1 MWQLIF
7 LPALFCA
14 IREIQSF
21 SSNSSNSS
29 NSYNSLF
36 HLTSS
41 SFSSG
46 KCNSC
51 PCFFDMT
58 NSSLG
63 TLQVNSPQNFFNQ
76 PQTFT
81 DVRKFFTVLSYS
93 NCYTI
98 EVGIFCNFHF
108 LLLLVILF
116 VFYAG
121 LIVSTMLPYSLL
133 ETTELSREGKLVSS
147 S

>member
-7 LPALFCA
+7 PPALFCA

-21 SSNSSNSS
+21 SSNSSNS
-29 NSYNSLF
+29 YNSPF
-36 HLTSS
+36 HLNSS

-46 KCNSC
+46 KCNNC

-58 NSSLG
+58 TSSLG

-81 DVRKFFTVLSYS
+81 DIRKFFTVLSYS

-116 VFYAG
+116 AFYAG
-121 LIVSTMLPYSLL
+121 LIASTMLPYSLL
-133 ETTELSREGKLVSS
+133 ETTELLREGKLVSS